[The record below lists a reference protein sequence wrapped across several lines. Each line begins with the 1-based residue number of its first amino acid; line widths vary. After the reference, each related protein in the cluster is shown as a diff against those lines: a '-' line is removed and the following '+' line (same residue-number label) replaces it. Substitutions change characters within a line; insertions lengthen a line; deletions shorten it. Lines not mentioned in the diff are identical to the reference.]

1 MGLAAPQ
8 VGVNVRVMV
17 FNPTGRRGEEE
28 VTLVNPRL
36 VSEGKARELGQE
48 GCLSFPQVFAPVEVR
63 AKAGHFTAVSR
74 FVAGQR
80 GQGARAGKRVFDLFD
95 QALLACPSLPQ
106 VLAPVEVRRALGG
119 CTC

>member
-63 AKAGHFTAVSR
+63 ARAARSTAVSR
-74 FVAGQR
+74 FVA
-80 GQGARAGKRVFDLFD
+80 D
-95 QALLACPSLPQ
+95 
-106 VLAPVEVRRALGG
+106 
-119 CTC
+119 

>member
-1 MGLAAPQ
+1 MLRRDDGVGLAAPQ

-63 AKAGHFTAVSR
+63 RTLGDARVSLGAVLAGHAM
-74 FVAGQR
+74 
-80 GQGARAGKRVFDLFD
+80 
-95 QALLACPSLPQ
+95 
-106 VLAPVEVRRALGG
+106 
-119 CTC
+119 

>member
-63 AKAGHFTAVSR
+63 AQAGHLTRCVE
-74 FVAGQR
+74 VCCCQQR
-80 GQGARAGKRVFDLFD
+80 QGARLSH
-95 QALLACPSLPQ
+95 LLRQ
-106 VLAPVEVRRALGG
+106 VSRWL
-119 CTC
+119 TCS